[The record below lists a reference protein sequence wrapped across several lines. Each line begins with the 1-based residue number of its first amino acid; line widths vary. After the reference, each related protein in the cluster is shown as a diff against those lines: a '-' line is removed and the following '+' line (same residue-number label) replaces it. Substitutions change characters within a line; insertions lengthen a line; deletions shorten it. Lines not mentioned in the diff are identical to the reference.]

1 MLTDPNNPDRWS
13 ARRRRRTLQMAD
25 NQRRSRRPRNR
36 KEDPDF
42 VFIADADMPRLR
54 TLDDGYEAAVAASL
68 ASSRQQSPSPRAKH
82 RAYTSLNA
90 HAIDSK
96 AHHLDPT
103 PFTRELGLLPS
114 CKRRR
119 SVCEAALAQQCEDSE
134 QLHDSFSE
142 ADDFNSQHETGAAA
156 AEGNK
161 AAAWRDITSS
171 VSSPEKLGTGKTPL
185 QDASDQSSTDQLL
198 LLSKQH
204 NAAIQLKHA
213 SASGHKQQL
222 RVGRPPKALSKAAL
236 ISRSF
241 RRKGTPHRSSPF

>member
-1 MLTDPNNPDRWS
+1 MS
-13 ARRRRRTLQMAD
+13 VLQMAD
-25 NQRRSRRPRNR
+25 NQRRSQRPRNR

-42 VFIADADMPRLR
+42 VFIADADMPRLK

-90 HAIDSK
+90 HATDVK

-119 SVCEAALAQQCEDSE
+119 SVCEAALAQQYEESD
-134 QLHDSFSE
+134 QLHDSFSD
-142 ADDFNSQHETGAAA
+142 ADELQSLHEPGAAA
-156 AEGNK
+156 AEGTN
-161 AAAWRDITSS
+161 AAARRDVTSS
-171 VSSPEKLGTGKTPL
+171 VSSPGRHVNGKTPL

-213 SASGHKQQL
+213 SASGQRQQP
-222 RVGRPPKALSKAAL
+222 RVGRPPKALSKTAL